1 MPVSDPI
8 GAPGE
13 SLEVLLARMEAKLH
27 RLFTRYRVP
36 PEDTEDILQQGL
48 LALIHQSERVRN
60 PEAWLLATL
69 RNHCRRYWRDQR
81 RRVYEA
87 MDAAVLEWLA
97 APQAPTQEGAAFRRD
112 VEAVL
117 DEMPERCSRLLRLR
131 YQLGYEPTEVAARMG
146 YSPASIA
153 KLTRR
158 CLTALTRRL
167 LEPRQAR
174 PPASGGE
181 RRSPAD
187 G

>member
-1 MPVSDPI
+1 MRAGEPI
-8 GAPGE
+8 AASGQSIEA
-13 SLEVLLARMEAKLH
+13 LLARMESRLH

-48 LALIHQSERVRN
+48 LALVHQWDRVRS

-69 RNHCRRYWRDQR
+69 RNHCRRYWRDR
-81 RRVYEA
+81 RRRIYEA

-97 APQAPTQEGAAFRRD
+97 APQQPTQEGAAFRRD

-117 DEMPERCSRLLRLR
+117 AEMPERCSRLLRLR
-131 YQLGYEPTEVAARMG
+131 YQLGYEPPEVAARMG

-153 KLTRR
+153 KVTRR

-167 LEPRQAR
+167 LEPSGLPPSWPCER
-174 PPASGGE
+174 PPA
-181 RRSPAD
+181 D